1 MIEKSIEVATLDG
14 TMPTYVFHPEGEGP
28 HPAVIFYFD
37 IFGIRDELKTMCRR
51 FARAGYYTV
60 LPSLFYRMG
69 NPSYNPEKF
78 MNGNLDLEKTDP
90 LHPVNLN
97 TSTTNAMVINDTG
110 ALLRHLGKE
119 EPQAD
124 AQRVGSIGT
133 CMGGRHALFAAT
145 AYPNQVLAFASI
157 HGGKLVTDASDSPH
171 LAIPKLKAEGYF
183 GWADQDAGA
192 TEEHLQLY
200 KTELTRCDVPH
211 RIDFIHGAIA
221 RIFLSR
227 AFNALQQRCCRKIM
241 GCGSRLIRPHPQ
253 KLLRHIT
260 SRAGIK

>member
-211 RIDFIHGAIA
+211 RIDFIHGALHGYFFPERSTHYNKDAAEKSWDAVLDLFA
-221 RIFLSR
+221 RTLKS
-227 AFNALQQRCCRKIM
+227 CCDI
-241 GCGSRLIRPHPQ
+241 
-253 KLLRHIT
+253 
-260 SRAGIK
+260 

>member
-1 MIEKSIEVATLDG
+1 MIEKTIEVTTSDG

-37 IFGIRDELKTMCRR
+37 IFGIRGELKNMCRR
-51 FARAGYYTV
+51 FARAGYYAV

-78 MNGNLDLEKTDP
+78 MSGNLDLEKTDP
-90 LHPVNLN
+90 LHPMNLN

-110 ALLRHLGKE
+110 ALLRHLDKE
-119 EPQAD
+119 DPQAD

-133 CMGGRHALFAAT
+133 CMGGRHALFAAA
-145 AYPNQVLAFASI
+145 AYPDQVLAFASI
-157 HGGKLVTDASDSPH
+157 HGGKLVTDASESPH

-200 KTELTRCDVPH
+200 KTELTRCEVPH
-211 RIDFIHGAIA
+211 RIDFMTGALHGYFFPQRLTHYNEDAAEKSWDAVFDLFA
-221 RIFLSR
+221 RTLKSCV
-227 AFNALQQRCCRKIM
+227 Q
-241 GCGSRLIRPHPQ
+241 
-253 KLLRHIT
+253 
-260 SRAGIK
+260 